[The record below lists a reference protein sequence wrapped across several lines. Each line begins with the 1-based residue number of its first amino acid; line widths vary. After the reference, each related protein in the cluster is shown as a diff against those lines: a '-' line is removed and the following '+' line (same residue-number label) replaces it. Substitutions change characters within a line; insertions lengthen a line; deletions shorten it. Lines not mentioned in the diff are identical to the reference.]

1 MNQEL
6 HQRFYPYH
14 LPSQECCEAGTVI
27 CRLQMKGQ
35 RLMGVKL
42 FANSPSWQAEELG
55 LILDSLIPELCVL
68 PSWHQ

>member
-1 MNQEL
+1 
-6 HQRFYPYH
+6 
-14 LPSQECCEAGTVI
+14 
-27 CRLQMKGQ
+27 MKGQ